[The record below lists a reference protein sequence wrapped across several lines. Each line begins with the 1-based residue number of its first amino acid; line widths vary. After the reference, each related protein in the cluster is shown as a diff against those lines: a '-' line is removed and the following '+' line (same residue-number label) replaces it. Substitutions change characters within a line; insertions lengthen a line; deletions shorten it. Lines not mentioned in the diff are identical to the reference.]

1 MPSWIWGSRMKKLK
15 LKDLAEDERVSPEER
30 MELLGDA
37 TARVVDGIIAKAVD
51 DANTQGSLLNTNTV
65 AKLRSYIGRVERL
78 KEEQKALGQD
88 ITEIMA
94 EAKSSGFDTAVIKDI
109 IKLRS
114 LDDYAYRLGL
124 LQTYAQSLGMKWP
137 A

>member
-1 MPSWIWGSRMKKLK
+1 MKKLK
-15 LKDLAEDERVSPEER
+15 LKDPAEDERVSPEER

-37 TARVVDGIIAKAVD
+37 TARVVDAIITKAVD

-65 AKLRSYIGRVERL
+65 AKLRSYIERVERL

-124 LQTYAQSLGMKWP
+124 LQTYAVSLGMEWP